1 MRDVATLTA
10 AEFAGALGSAFEVL
24 DPDGRVMLSLTLVQV
39 VPGPER
45 PGQRQP
51 FSLYWTGLAA
61 PILPSFTHHLTHPG
75 LGDMEI
81 FLGPV
86 ATDGPGLT
94 YEAVFD

>member
-1 MRDVATLTA
+1 MTA
-10 AEFAGALGSAFEVL
+10 AEFDGAVGSAFEVL
-24 DPDGRVMLSLTLVQV
+24 DSDGRVVLSLSLVQV

-51 FSLYWTGLAA
+51 FSLYWTGVATS
-61 PILPSFTHHLTHPG
+61 ILPSSTHHLTHPE

-86 ATDGPGLT
+86 ATNGPGVT
-94 YEAVFD
+94 YEAVFG

>member
-24 DPDGRVMLSLTLVQV
+24 DPDGRVVLLLNLLRV
-39 VPGPER
+39 VPGAER
-45 PGQRQP
+45 SGQRQA
-51 FSLYWTGLAA
+51 FSLYWTGPAT
-61 PILPSFTHHLTHPG
+61 PILPSFIHRLSHPG

-86 ATDGPGLT
+86 TTDGPGVS